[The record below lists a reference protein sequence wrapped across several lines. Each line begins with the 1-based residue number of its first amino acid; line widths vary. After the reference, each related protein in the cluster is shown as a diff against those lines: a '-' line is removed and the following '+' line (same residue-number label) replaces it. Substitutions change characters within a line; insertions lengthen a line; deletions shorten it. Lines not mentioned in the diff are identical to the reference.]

1 MNILKKLLSR
11 SGKIALSVGQ
21 MIGGAAVIGVAG
33 FGAISFLSSPEP
45 SDNAFSLNQYN
56 NSGEVVYVAG
66 ANTGAY
72 GGANYGAGADGKG
85 GSYKNISA
93 KNLGV
98 LDRQA
103 LNTAQMEYLQ
113 DQDERI
119 AQDVAAS
126 SAREQA
132 YQNNG
137 AVEGLGMGANEAGAE
152 NLLGAGGMASGLGA
166 SLANIQGAVSSATEA
181 AAKGK
186 KGKGGTLEKASAA
199 SRASMGGGSPF
210 GGSGF
215 GGAGFGGG
223 SGMSAGG
230 TGFEGMSFGVQNSGK
245 NVDKISQQAL
255 GALGGG
261 EGSRFK
267 NADLALGAKGKFSS
281 IGAAQSL
288 KGKNSLKGIDEMSN
302 KIAAT
307 NTRAANAGSLPFL
320 AGEHVSGGMM
330 ITGESVTTGQSQGS
344 ADFSSA
350 TNAAIGLANDWMYG
364 SGEEDGV
371 VEDLTQMYKE
381 REKLSKMLFWTTTI
395 IMALLLPL
403 AIMITAGYA
412 ALPYWP
418 VSIAALIL
426 LGSAALICVGALVSI
441 GFLIAEAAKYQ
452 QHWGGNPLSTTTYVM
467 SGFLT
472 AALGICW
479 IPAVGEGAVNF
490 LNGVAHPVLTGI
502 GIAGGLAAL
511 GSLGATAA
519 TSATN
524 DAGDVGFDSGN
535 TGGDNGVLS
544 IDTTGSDGTPK
555 S

>member
-245 NVDKISQQAL
+245 NVDKNQIGQQAL
-255 GALGGG
+255 GALG
-261 EGSRFK
+261 EGSKFK

-281 IGAAQSL
+281 IGDAQSL

-330 ITGESVTTGQSQGS
+330 ITGESVTTGQGQGS
-344 ADFSSA
+344 KDFSSA

-371 VEDLTQMYKE
+371 VEDLTQRYKE

-395 IMALLLPL
+395 IAALLLPL
-403 AIMITAGYA
+403 ALLIGAGYLALSSVYGAIAGAIMLA
-412 ALPYWP
+412 A
-418 VSIAALIL
+418 AAV
-426 LGSAALICVGALVSI
+426 ICVGALIAI

-452 QHWGGNPLSTTTYVM
+452 QHWGGNPLSTTTYVI
-467 SGFLT
+467 SGILT

-479 IPAVGEGAVNF
+479 IPAVGKGVVTYVNSAV
-490 LNGVAHPVLTGI
+490 HPILTGI
-502 GIAGGLAAL
+502 GIAGGLAGL

-519 TSATN
+519 TSATDN
-524 DAGDVGFDSGN
+524 VGDVGFDSGN
-535 TGGDNGVLS
+535 TGGDGGQL
-544 IDTTGSDGTPK
+544 DLGSDGTPK

>member
-56 NSGEVVYVAG
+56 NPGEVVYVAG

-245 NVDKISQQAL
+245 NVDKNQIGQQAL
-255 GALGGG
+255 GALG
-261 EGSRFK
+261 EGSKFK

-281 IGAAQSL
+281 IGDAQSL
-288 KGKNSLKGIDEMSN
+288 KAKNSLKGIDEMSN
-302 KIAAT
+302 KIAAK

-330 ITGESVTTGQSQGS
+330 ITGESVTTGQGQGS
-344 ADFSSA
+344 KDFSSA
-350 TNAAIGLANDWMYG
+350 TNAAIGRANDWMYG
-364 SGEEDGV
+364 SGEDDGLLA
-371 VEDLTQMYKE
+371 ELEQRYKE
-381 REKLSKMLFWTTTI
+381 REKLSKMLFWNTAV
-395 IMALLLPL
+395 IMALLIPL
-403 AIMITAGYA
+403 AIMINFAYLL
-412 ALPYWP
+412 LPYWP
-418 VSIAALIL
+418 AGSAIALGLLITAGVICTAALISL
-426 LGSAALICVGALVSI
+426 
-441 GFLIAEAAKYQ
+441 GFLIAEAVKYQ
-452 QHWGGNPLSTTTYVM
+452 QHWGGNPLSTGTYVI
-467 SGFLT
+467 GGLLAGLLGLT
-472 AALGICW
+472 W
-479 IPAVGEGAVNF
+479 IPFENFGNLTWGTLELAAVGGAI
-490 LNGVAHPVLTGI
+490 LGTTG
-502 GIAGGLAAL
+502 AGWLSGKLSGKDADLAAESL
-511 GSLGATAA
+511 TNGEGSD
-519 TSATN
+519 TSS
-524 DAGDVGFDSGN
+524 GDSGKL
-535 TGGDNGVLS
+535 D
-544 IDTTGSDGTPK
+544 IGSDGTPK

>member
-245 NVDKISQQAL
+245 NVDKNQIGQQAL
-255 GALGGG
+255 GALG
-261 EGSRFK
+261 EGSKFK

-281 IGAAQSL
+281 IGAAQRFKEKDSL
-288 KGKNSLKGIDEMSN
+288 ASMEKMSN
-302 KIAAT
+302 KIAAI

-320 AGEHVSGGMM
+320 AGEQISGGMM

-344 ADFSSA
+344 KDFSSA

-371 VEDLTQMYKE
+371 VEDLTQRYKE

-395 IMALLLPL
+395 IAALLLPL
-403 AIMITAGYA
+403 ALLIGAGYLALSSVYGAIAGAIMLA
-412 ALPYWP
+412 A
-418 VSIAALIL
+418 AAV
-426 LGSAALICVGALVSI
+426 ICVGALIAI

-452 QHWGGNPLSTTTYVM
+452 QHWGGNPLSTTTYVI
-467 SGFLT
+467 SGILT

-479 IPAVGEGAVNF
+479 IPAVGEGVVTYVNSAV
-490 LNGVAHPVLTGI
+490 HPILTGI

-519 TSATN
+519 TSATDN
-524 DAGDVGFDSGN
+524 VGDVGFDSGN
-535 TGGDNGVLS
+535 TGGDGGQL
-544 IDTTGSDGTPK
+544 DLGSDDTPK